1 MRKNQTKAAQGAQVN
16 ANQVINTTNLV
27 QEELKAIQAQEAQEA
42 QEVKAA
48 EVVKEDKEAAK
59 KFPSLKSEANK
70 EAKEYT
76 RSPKFCLNVVKEMF
90 DDKDGKMR
98 VYILD
103 LGYTAKMFK
112 DLNWQVLP
120 IKVNDLGRTCVWFV
134 LTALAQYAKD
144 QDLKGEKAAKD
155 KRKADREAAAEARK
169 RMEAKKKEEKAAKEA
184 AKKAEA
190 DRKNNSAEMLQ
201 LKDKVE
207 KATKKANNRQKKAN
221 KK

>member
-1 MRKNQTKAAQGAQVN
+1 MKTNQIKAAQGAQVN
-16 ANQVINTTNLV
+16 TNQAVNTTNLV
-27 QEELKAIQAQEAQEA
+27 QEELKAIEAQEAQEA
-42 QEVKAA
+42 KAA
-48 EVVKEDKEAAK
+48 EAAKDEKEAAK

-90 DDKDGKMR
+90 DNKDGKMR
-98 VYILD
+98 GYILD

-120 IKVNDLGRTCVWFV
+120 VKVNDLGRTCVWFV

-144 QDLKGEKAAKD
+144 QDLKGEKAAKE
-155 KRKADREAAAEARK
+155 KRKADREAAAEARR
-169 RMEAKKKEEKAAKEA
+169 RMEEKKKADKAAQKAAKEA
-184 AKKAEA
+184 EAE
-190 DRKNNSAEMLQ
+190 RKNNSAEMLQ

-207 KATKKANNRQKKAN
+207 KAAKKANNRQKKAN